1 MPAEGIRVNAVA
13 PGSVDTPMMSYAL
26 SLAEDPAALR
36 AEVEN
41 MHPLRRMAK
50 PREIAE
56 VVAFLAS
63 DRASF
68 VTGAVYVVDGADDP
82 AWWTQAAG
90 VTADQDRP
98 ERDEHAALLWQ
109 AKVSSYAE
117 RSIAV
122 MCQRPRLAV

>member
-13 PGSVDTPMMSYAL
+13 PGSVDTPMMSSAL

-68 VTGAVYVVDGADDP
+68 VTGAVYVVDGGLTIPLGGAP
-82 AWWTQAAG
+82 
-90 VTADQDRP
+90 
-98 ERDEHAALLWQ
+98 
-109 AKVSSYAE
+109 K
-117 RSIAV
+117 
-122 MCQRPRLAV
+122 PRT